1 MYILVDR
8 QRMAVIYRC
17 EKVET
22 LRALANIE
30 FAHTGVAIL
39 DETSTSAFRTFGVD
53 SLQKLFEGLTNG
65 TNPHSHNA
73 DYLVGQIMR
82 LCQSAP
88 PTAVDDFNVALQ
100 SLQIKQTDKNDY
112 RYRKGEPR
120 PERLTEAY
128 LPPALV
134 GNWKAAQGLPL
145 PTVQTSAPAP
155 AQAPRQ
161 PQPWAVAPAA
171 TPPKYA
177 PPWA

>member
-8 QRMAVIYRC
+8 KRMEVIYRC

-22 LRALANIE
+22 LRALSNIE
-30 FAHTGVAIL
+30 FAHTNVAVL
-39 DETSTSAFRTFGVD
+39 DEASHSAFRTFGVE
-53 SLQKLFEGLTNG
+53 SLQKLFQGLTNG
-65 TNPHSHNA
+65 TDPHSHNA
-73 DYLVGQIMR
+73 EYLVGQVMR
-82 LCQSAP
+82 LCQSAD
-88 PTAVDDFNVALQ
+88 ASDVVDFEVIVQ
-100 SLQIKQTDKNDY
+100 SLQVKQTDKNDY

-134 GNWKAAQGLPL
+134 GNWKAAQGLPM

-155 AQAPRQ
+155 VQAPRQ
-161 PQPWAVAPAA
+161 PQPWAVAPA
-171 TPPKYA
+171 TSPPKYA